1 MRCKKHKSKGEERKK
16 RVTGDRE
23 RQGERDKE
31 RERDALF
38 ESGLLWKH
46 SVSMATIK
54 IGLHA
59 YTYRR
64 S

>member
-1 MRCKKHKSKGEERKK
+1 MKVRRRGRKGKRAATREKK
-16 RVTGDRE
+16 
-23 RQGERDKE
+23 ERDG
-31 RERDALF
+31 LF
-38 ESGLLWKH
+38 ESGPLWKL

-59 YTYRR
+59 LIYRR